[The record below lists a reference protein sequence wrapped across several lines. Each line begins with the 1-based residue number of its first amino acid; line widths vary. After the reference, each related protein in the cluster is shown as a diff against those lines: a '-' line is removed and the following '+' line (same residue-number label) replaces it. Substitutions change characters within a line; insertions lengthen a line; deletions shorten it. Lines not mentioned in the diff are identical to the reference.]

1 MNDQKI
7 YAKVKG
13 GKEEEEEKKD
23 AREMIFKD
31 STSTYWKKKKMW
43 PQTDKVQP
51 DGSEIIQS
59 RRTILSSDFNP
70 FLPSIWTSSST
81 SLKIHMENISS
92 HKKKLKK

>member
-31 STSTYWKKKKMW
+31 STSTY
-43 PQTDKVQP
+43 
-51 DGSEIIQS
+51 
-59 RRTILSSDFNP
+59 
-70 FLPSIWTSSST
+70 
-81 SLKIHMENISS
+81 
-92 HKKKLKK
+92 